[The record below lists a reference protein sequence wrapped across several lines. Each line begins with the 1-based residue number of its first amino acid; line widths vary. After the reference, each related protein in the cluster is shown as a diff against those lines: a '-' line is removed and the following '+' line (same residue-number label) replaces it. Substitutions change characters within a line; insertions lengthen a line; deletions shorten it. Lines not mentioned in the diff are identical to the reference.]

1 MKKINHY
8 LRNMSKGCSVGESS
22 VDAFGFPSMHGEGS
36 FVLIYSQKSH
46 CLRYGKT

>member
-22 VDAFGFPSMHGEGS
+22 VGALDSPACTEKEALFSYIPRK
-36 FVLIYSQKSH
+36 VIV
-46 CLRYGKT
+46 